1 MGARLRPREHRGS
14 GACPMT
20 QFLIYAGAFI
30 LVLVSVITV
39 HEFGHFAVG
48 KLSGIKVEEFSIGFG
63 PKLYS
68 RTVGETLYAIRAIP
82 AGGFVRMAGMLG
94 LTGESDAG
102 DRNFYRASRP
112 RRFATV
118 SAGIISNF
126 IFGALIFA
134 IVGMQP
140 TPYNYASKAAA
151 GLAGLKTGDTIVSI
165 NSSTIRQ
172 DNLSEVTTDL
182 HNATTASQG
191 RPMTVVYRASDGSE
205 HTTTLTPTLTIS
217 NILTNQAN
225 VAGGKLPVGG
235 LAVTSINGSPVGT
248 GDPATLLGSGSTVT
262 ISGYLENANGSP
274 SEYFNNVTVSGIKD
288 GYPAN
293 NAIHTAWIMGV
304 VPGYNGESPPAAFV
318 DGFRAIP
325 GFVWAE
331 VTGIY
336 GLIVHPPQGGINGP
350 QGFTGPVGIA
360 QETATATNNGFLG
373 PNGLVWWIGFISL
386 NLGFVNML
394 PIPFLDG
401 GKLLFIAIES
411 VRRRR
416 LNPKVEAAIT
426 AVGLAVIVVFAVYVT
441 IGDVSRL

>member
-1 MGARLRPREHRGS
+1 MI
-14 GACPMT
+14 

-30 LVLVSVITV
+30 LVLVTVITV

-48 KLSGIKVEEFSIGFG
+48 KLSGIKVEEFAIGFG
-63 PKLYS
+63 PKIYS
-68 RTVGETLYAIRAIP
+68 RSVGETLYAIRAIP

-94 LTGESDAG
+94 LAGETDAG
-102 DRNFYRASRP
+102 ERNFYRASRP

-118 SAGIISNF
+118 SAGIIANF
-126 IFGALIFA
+126 IFGGLIFA
-134 IVGMQP
+134 IVDMQP
-140 TPYNYASKAAA
+140 TPSLFDSHAASGAA
-151 GLAGLKTGDTIVSI
+151 GLRTGDTILAI

-172 DNLSEVTTDL
+172 DNLTDVTTDL

-191 RPMTVVYRASDGSE
+191 RPMNVEYRATDGSI
-205 HTTTLTPTLTIS
+205 HNTVLTPRLTLS
-217 NILTNQAN
+217 NVVSDQST
-225 VAGGKLPVGG
+225 VAGGKLPAGG
-235 LAVTSINGSPVGT
+235 LTVTSINGAPVGT
-248 GDPATLLGSGSTVT
+248 GDPAALLGNGAPVS
-262 ISGYLENANGSP
+262 ISGYLVNADGSP
-274 SEYFNNVTVSGIKD
+274 SKYFNDVTVSGIKD
-288 GYPAN
+288 GYPTN
-293 NAIHTAWIMGV
+293 NEIRAAWIMGV
-304 VPGYNGESPPAAFV
+304 VPGFDGETAPAAV
-318 DGFRAIP
+318 VTGFSAIP
-325 GFVWAE
+325 GFVWGE

-360 QETATATNNGFLG
+360 QETAVATNNGFLG

-401 GKLLFIAIES
+401 GKLLFILIES

-426 AVGLAVIVVFAVYVT
+426 AVGLAVVVVFAVYVT

>member
-1 MGARLRPREHRGS
+1 MI
-14 GACPMT
+14 

-30 LVLVSVITV
+30 LVLVSVITI

-63 PKLYS
+63 PKIYS
-68 RTVGETLYAIRAIP
+68 RTVGETLYAVRVIP

-102 DRNFYRASRP
+102 ERNFYRATRP

-118 SAGIISNF
+118 SAGIIANF
-126 IFGALIFA
+126 LFGGLIFA
-134 IVGMQP
+134 IVDMQP
-140 TPYNYASKAAA
+140 TPSFFDTHAASGAA
-151 GLAGLKTGDTIVSI
+151 GLRSGDTILAI

-172 DNLSEVTTDL
+172 DNLADVTTDL
-182 HNATTASQG
+182 HNAKTSSQG
-191 RPMTVVYRASDGSE
+191 RPMNVEYRATDGSI
-205 HTTTLTPTLTIS
+205 HNTVLTPRLTIS
-217 NILTNQAN
+217 NILADQST
-225 VAGGKLPVGG
+225 VAGGKLPAGG
-235 LAVTSINGSPVGT
+235 LAVTSINGSSVGS
-248 GDPATLLGSGSTVT
+248 GDPAQLLGGGSPVT
-262 ISGYLENANGSP
+262 ISGYLQNGDGSP
-274 SEYFNNVTVSGIKD
+274 SSYFTNVRVSGIRD

-293 NAIHTAWIMGV
+293 NAIHAAWIMGV
-304 VPGYNGESPPAAFV
+304 VPGFDGLSAPAAIAT
-318 DGFRAIP
+318 GFSAIP
-325 GFVWAE
+325 GFVWDE

-416 LNPKVEAAIT
+416 LNPKVEAIIT

>member
-1 MGARLRPREHRGS
+1 MI
-14 GACPMT
+14 
-20 QFLIYAGAFI
+20 QFLIYAAAFL
-30 LVLVSVITV
+30 LVLVVVVTI

-48 KLSGIKVEEFSIGFG
+48 KLSGIKVEEFAVGFG
-63 PKLYS
+63 PKIYS
-68 RTVGETLYAIRAIP
+68 RRIGETLYAIRAIP

-102 DRNFYRASRP
+102 ERNFYRASRP

-126 IFGALIFA
+126 VLGGVIFA
-134 IVGMQP
+134 IVDMQS
-140 TPYNYASKAAA
+140 TPYVFASHAASGAA
-151 GLAGLKTGDTIVSI
+151 GLKSGDTIVAI
-165 NSSTIRQ
+165 DGHAIRQ
-172 DNLSEVTTDL
+172 DNVDDVITDL

-191 RPMTVVYRASDGSE
+191 HPMTVAYRASDGSI
-205 HTTTLTPTLTIS
+205 HTTTLTPRLTVA
-217 NILTNQAN
+217 NIVADQSK
-225 VAGGKLPVGG
+225 VAGGKLPQGG
-235 LAVTSINGSPVGT
+235 LVVTSINGNPVGP
-248 GDPATLLGSGSTVT
+248 GDPATLLGGGSPVA
-262 ISGYLENANGSP
+262 ISGYLANANGSP
-274 SEYFNNVTVSGIKD
+274 STSFTNVTVSGIKD
-288 GYPAN
+288 GYATAD
-293 NAIHTAWIMGV
+293 AIRAGWIMGV
-304 VPGYNGESPPAAFV
+304 VPGFDGQSPPAAIAS
-318 DGFRAIP
+318 GFTAIP
-325 GFVWAE
+325 GFIGAE
-331 VTGIY
+331 FSGIY

-373 PNGLVWWIGFISL
+373 PNGLLWWIGFISM

-401 GKLLFIAIES
+401 GKLLFILIES

>member
-1 MGARLRPREHRGS
+1 
-14 GACPMT
+14 MT

-30 LVLVSVITV
+30 LVLVSVITI

-48 KLSGIKVEEFSIGFG
+48 KLSGIKVEEFAIGFG

-68 RTVGETLYAIRAIP
+68 RRIGETLYAIRAIP

-102 DRNFYRASRP
+102 ERNFYRATRP

-118 SAGIISNF
+118 SAGIIANF
-126 IFGALIFA
+126 IFGGLIFA
-134 IVGMQP
+134 IVDMQP
-140 TPYNYASKAAA
+140 TPYAYATHAAA
-151 GLAGLKTGDTIVSI
+151 GEAGLTSGDTILALNGHV
-165 NSSTIRQ
+165 IRQ
-172 DNLSEVTTDL
+172 DNAADVTTDL

-191 RPMTVVYRASDGSE
+191 RPMTVAYRAPDGTT
-205 HTTTLTPTLTIS
+205 HTTTLTPTLTIT
-217 NILTNQAN
+217 NIAA
-225 VAGGKLPVGG
+225 AGTLPEGA
-235 LAVTSINGSPVGT
+235 LAVTSINGAPVGT
-248 GDPATLLGSGSTVT
+248 GDPATLLGGGSPVT

-274 SEYFNNVTVSGIKD
+274 SRYFTNVTVSGIKD
-288 GYPAN
+288 GYATS
-293 NAIHTAWIMGV
+293 NAIRAGWIMGV
-304 VPGYNGESPPAAFV
+304 VPGFNGESPPAAIAT
-318 DGFRAIP
+318 GFSAIP

-360 QETATATNNGFLG
+360 QETAVATNNGFLG
-373 PNGLVWWIGFISL
+373 PGGLVWWIGFISL

-401 GKLLFIAIES
+401 GKLLFILIES

-416 LNPKVEAAIT
+416 LNPKVEAVIT